1 MEDSYQKI
9 LPDTAGQR
17 TRMDPAAIQ
26 HQLGEFAAILLS
38 QGIEELPEGA
48 RQLLCDNEYDVQ
60 RAVDHWVVT
69 MKMPHSSVYAAEEHR
84 LQVRFDDTYP
94 LSAPEVV
101 FLQPTPVHPHVYSNG
116 HICLSTLD
124 CDWSPAMSVE
134 SLCVSIHSMLC
145 SCKEQEKKRPDGDL
159 QYVRSVGGRSPKLTR
174 WAFHDDKC

>member
-1 MEDSYQKI
+1 MVEPK
-9 LPDTAGQR
+9 
-17 TRMDPAAIQ
+17 
-26 HQLGEFAAILLS
+26 HQLLKHSKEAAEPFGAGSCDDPCAAVLS
-38 QGIEELPEGA
+38 SLRDFGMSQLAPHAALALERARDEGHEREEDL
-48 RQLLCDNEYDVQ
+48 D
-60 RAVDHWVVT
+60 
-69 MKMPHSSVYAAEEHR
+69 SSVYAAEEHR

-124 CDWSPAMSVE
+124 CDWSPVMSVE
-134 SLCVSIHSMLC
+134 SLCVSIHAMLC